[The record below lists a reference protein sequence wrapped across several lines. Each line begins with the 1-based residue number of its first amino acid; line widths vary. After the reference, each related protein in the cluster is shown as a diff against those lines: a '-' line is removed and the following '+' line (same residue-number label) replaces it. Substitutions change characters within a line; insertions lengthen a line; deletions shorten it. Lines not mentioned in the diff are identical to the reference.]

1 MSRRRRRQEE
11 EENHER
17 WLVSYADFITLLF
30 AFFVVM
36 YAISSLNEGKYRV
49 LSATLTDA
57 FKDRSTT
64 NRGTPIG
71 VEVGGALVE
80 LPEVARDPGVIPG
93 QDPGSKVD
101 RQRAELPEAN
111 AQEVRT
117 SEPQQAV
124 PQKVESEARPET
136 QPEGTDEAF
145 KAKALAQA
153 QAQAKSTEQLARLAT
168 ALRQS
173 LGDLIKDDLAH
184 VTFNQRWV
192 EVNLDS
198 KILFESASANLH
210 QEVLRALSSMSQVLR
225 VVPNEI
231 SVEGHTDNIPI
242 STREYP
248 SNWELSSARA
258 ASVVH
263 FMARQG
269 LDPGRLSAVGM
280 GEHRPLA
287 DNSTPEG
294 RATNRRVRLLIMA
307 LPAPAS
313 ASAQSQTQTQVP
325 AAQQTGEPRP

>member
-1 MSRRRRRQEE
+1 MSRKRRHQEE

-64 NRGTPIG
+64 NRGTPVGI
-71 VEVGGALVE
+71 EVGGALVE
-80 LPEVARDPGVIPG
+80 LPELARDPGVIPG
-93 QDPGSKVD
+93 QDPGAHTD
-101 RQRAELPEAN
+101 RQRAELPEAQ
-111 AQEVRT
+111 AHEVRIEQPKAAEPEVQPPSPD
-117 SEPQQAV
+117 SEQA
-124 PQKVESEARPET
+124 EA
-136 QPEGTDEAF
+136 
-145 KAKALAQA
+145 AKSRALNQALAQA
-153 QAQAKSTEQLARLAT
+153 KGAEQLAALAD

-173 LGDLIKDDLAH
+173 LGDLISDNLAS

-198 KILFESASANLH
+198 KILFESAAANLH
-210 QEVLRALSSMSQVLR
+210 QEALRALSAMSQVLR

-231 SVEGHTDNIPI
+231 NVEGHTDNIPI

-269 LDPGRLSAVGM
+269 LDPGRLSAIGM
-280 GEHRPLA
+280 GEHRPLTS
-287 DNSTPEG
+287 NLTPEG

-307 LPAPAS
+307 LPAPAQ
-313 ASAQSQTQTQVP
+313 APVP
-325 AAQQTGEPRP
+325 APPPPQQSGPRP

>member
-1 MSRRRRRQEE
+1 MSRRKRRQEE

-64 NRGTPIG
+64 NRGTPTG

-80 LPEVARDPGVIPG
+80 LPEMAMAPGVIPG
-93 QDPGSKVD
+93 QDPGAEVD
-101 RQRAELPEAN
+101 RERAQLLEDQGKSANQAEVSAQLNIEEPKPDQLEPTPEISGTA
-111 AQEVRT
+111 ALT
-117 SEPQQAV
+117 QATGSN
-124 PQKVESEARPET
+124 QLA
-136 QPEGTDEAF
+136 
-145 KAKALAQA
+145 ALAD
-153 QAQAKSTEQLARLAT
+153 

-173 LGDLIKDDLAH
+173 LGDLVTDGLAS
-184 VTFNQRWV
+184 VTFDQRWV

-198 KILFESASANLH
+198 KILFDSAAANLH
-210 QEVLRALSSMSQVLR
+210 QEALRALAAMSQVLR

-231 SVEGHTDNIPI
+231 NVEGHTDNIPI

-269 LDPGRLSAVGM
+269 LNPARLAAIGM
-280 GEHRPLA
+280 GENRPLA
-287 DNSTPEG
+287 DNATPEG
-294 RATNRRVRLLIMA
+294 RAMNRRVRLLIMA
-307 LPAPAS
+307 LPAAGQKPAEPEPG
-313 ASAQSQTQTQVP
+313 P
-325 AAQQTGEPRP
+325 AR

>member
-1 MSRRRRRQEE
+1 MSRRKRRQEE

-49 LSATLTDA
+49 LSATLTDV

-64 NRGTPIG
+64 NRGTPVG
-71 VEVGGALVE
+71 TEVGGALVE
-80 LPEVARDPGVIPG
+80 LPEMAVDPGVIPG
-93 QDPGSKVD
+93 KDPGAEVD
-101 RQRAELPEAN
+101 RERAQQPEAK
-111 AQEVRT
+111 ATETEQ
-117 SEPQQAV
+117 P
-124 PQKVESEARPET
+124 RPE
-136 QPEGTDEAF
+136 QLP
-145 KAKALAQA
+145 KAEEPIPPGLKPTESKALLE
-153 QAQAKSTEQLARLAT
+153 AKGANQLAALAD

-173 LGDLIKDDLAH
+173 LGDLVTDNLAT
-184 VTFNQRWV
+184 VNYDQRWV

-210 QEVLRALSSMSQVLR
+210 QEVLRALSAMSQVLR

-231 SVEGHTDNIPI
+231 NVEGHTDNIPI

-269 LDPGRLSAVGM
+269 LDPARLAAIGM
-280 GEHRPLA
+280 GENRPLA
-287 DNSTPEG
+287 DNATPEG
-294 RATNRRVRLLIMA
+294 RAINRRVRLLIMA
-307 LPAPAS
+307 LP
-313 ASAQSQTQTQVP
+313 
-325 AAQQTGEPRP
+325 EPGTKATTPGPGR